1 MSLVANITHDSIDLV
16 LIKIQHQF
24 RLRASQLDV
33 CLDGFFCRSN
43 IIAPRLYII
52 EERHET
58 VVHVQLLVAVEKR
71 QARIISNEVH
81 LGFLVSA

>member
-1 MSLVANITHDSIDLV
+1 MSLVANITHNWIDLV
-16 LIKIQHQF
+16 LTKFNQF
-24 RLRASQLDV
+24 RLKAPQVGV
-33 CLDGFFCRSN
+33 CPDGFFCRSN

-71 QARIISNEVH
+71 QPWIISNKVY
-81 LGFLVSA
+81 LGLLVSA